1 MHKFDPANH
10 KRLNSEER
18 YKLMPPELLIGEI
31 EKAAFKN
38 MKSAGAVTI
47 ADVGCGSGFFSLP
60 IMKRFQDKNI
70 LLFALDV
77 SDEMLGIF
85 NVNLKKE
92 VGEENLSKV
101 KSFKCEESFLP
112 LADNSTNILLL
123 ANVFH
128 EIEDKLNYLQEIKR
142 VLKDGGTFFLLD
154 WKKEDLNPVT
164 GPPVGERV
172 STEDAVL
179 ILKELDFKDIEVLPL
194 YSSSFTIVSK
204 VSKK

>member
-18 YKLMPPELLIGEI
+18 YRIMPPELLIDEI
-31 EKAAFKN
+31 EKTAEAN
-38 MKSAGAVTI
+38 LKSGEAVTI
-47 ADVGCGSGFFSLP
+47 ADVGCGSGFFSLS

-85 NVNLKKE
+85 NNNLRNE
-92 VGEENLSKV
+92 VGGKNFSKV

-112 LADNSTNILLL
+112 LADNSVNILLL

-128 EIEDKLNYLQEIKR
+128 EIEDKSNYLQEIKR
-142 VLKDGGTFFLLD
+142 VLKNEGTFFLVD
-154 WKKEDLNPVT
+154 WKKEDLNPVM
-164 GPPVGERV
+164 GPPAGERV
-172 STEDAVL
+172 STEEAVD
-179 ILKELDFKDIEVLPL
+179 ILKKANFKDIKSLPL
-194 YSSSFTIVSK
+194 YSASFTLVSRK
-204 VSKK
+204 GD

>member
-1 MHKFDPANH
+1 MHKFDPAKH

-18 YKLMPPELLIGEI
+18 YRIMPPELLINEI
-31 EKAAFKN
+31 EKTAEAN
-38 MKSAGAVTI
+38 LKSGEAMTI

-85 NVNLKKE
+85 NDNLRNE
-92 VGEENLSKV
+92 VGGKNFSKV

-112 LADNSTNILLL
+112 LADNSVNILLL

-128 EIEDKLNYLQEIKR
+128 EIEDKSNYLQEIKR
-142 VLKDGGTFFLLD
+142 VLKNEGTFFLID
-154 WKKEDLNPVT
+154 WKKEDLNPVM
-164 GPPVGERV
+164 GPPAGERV
-172 STEDAVL
+172 STEEAVD
-179 ILKELDFKDIEVLPL
+179 ILKKANFKDIKSLPL
-194 YSSSFTIVSK
+194 YSASFTLVSRK
-204 VSKK
+204 RD